1 MQIFYKSNF
10 REPRVLTNQDEMRQ
24 RKFVMCNKDC
34 DIAIGIKN
42 QVAAN
47 VNTYSFSQQLNLT
60 KVGESTAVS
69 VNT

>member
-1 MQIFYKSNF
+1 MQIYYKSNF

-47 VNTYSFSQQLNLT
+47 VNTYSFS
-60 KVGESTAVS
+60 
-69 VNT
+69 